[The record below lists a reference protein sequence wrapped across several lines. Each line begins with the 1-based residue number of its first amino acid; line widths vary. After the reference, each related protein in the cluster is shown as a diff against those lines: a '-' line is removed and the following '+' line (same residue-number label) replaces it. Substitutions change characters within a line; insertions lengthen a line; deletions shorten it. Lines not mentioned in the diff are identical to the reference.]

1 MGRLIDISPVLS
13 PRVAVWPGDV
23 AFARDVSVSF
33 AGGGN
38 LDLSAIRTTLH
49 VGAHTDGPSHYAP
62 GAAGIDARPL
72 ETYYG
77 PCEVMRVDIGRGERI
92 LPRHLPSEPHAPRL
106 LLRTG
111 TFPDPDHFNTD
122 FAALSAELVDWL
134 ADRGVILVGIDTPSV
149 DLCHDRALEAHSAIH
164 RRDLAILEGILLD
177 HVAPG
182 PYTLIALPL
191 RIEGADASPVRAAL
205 QAPG

>member
-13 PRVAVWPGDV
+13 PRTAVWPGDV
-23 AFARDVSVSF
+23 PLSREVSVSF
-33 AGGGN
+33 ATGGN

-49 VGAHTDGPSHYAP
+49 VGAHTDGPSHYAA
-62 GAAGIDARPL
+62 GAVGIDARPL

-77 PCEVMRVDIGRGERI
+77 PCEVMRVEIGRGERI
-92 LPRHLPSEPHAPRL
+92 RPKDLPREPSTPRV

-111 TFPDPDHFNTD
+111 TFPDPDRFNTD
-122 FAALSAELVDWL
+122 FAALSAELIDWL

-149 DLCHDRALEAHSAIH
+149 DLCDDKRLEAHSAIH

-177 HVAPG
+177 HVPEG
-182 PYTLIALPL
+182 TWRLIALPL
-191 RIEGADASPVRAAL
+191 RLEGCDASPVRAVLEA
-205 QAPG
+205 AG